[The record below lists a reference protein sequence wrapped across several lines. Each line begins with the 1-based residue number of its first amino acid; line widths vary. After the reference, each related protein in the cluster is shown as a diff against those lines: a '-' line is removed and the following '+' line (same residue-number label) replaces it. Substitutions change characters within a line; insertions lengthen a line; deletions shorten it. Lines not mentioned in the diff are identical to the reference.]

1 MGAVPG
7 SAPDGTASGARGGP
21 LGRRGRRVLIRPRG
35 ARGVSGET
43 RQRILDVALD
53 LFVEQGYEKTS
64 LREIAEGVGVTKAA
78 LYYHFQSKEDIV
90 NTLHLPVH
98 ELMHSAMTRIGD
110 TAGTA
115 SWLAFLDWLID
126 QLAAHSRLFL
136 MYQRNAQAI
145 GELHRKDHGGPEVEP
160 EQLFLERLG
169 DPALSLDERVRM
181 AGSLALVV
189 SGAALAMQPGTP
201 APDPAELAATLRV
214 AVRDLLRV
222 GQPSA

>member
-1 MGAVPG
+1 
-7 SAPDGTASGARGGP
+7 
-21 LGRRGRRVLIRPRG
+21 
-35 ARGVSGET
+35 VSGDT

-64 LREIAEGVGVTKAA
+64 LREIAERVGVTKAA

-90 NTLHLPVH
+90 TTLHMPVH
-98 ELMHSAMTRIGD
+98 DLLHAAMARLGD

-136 MYQRNAQAI
+136 MYQRNAQAM
-145 GELHRKDHGGPEVEP
+145 GEMHRKDHGGPEVEP
-160 EQLFLERLG
+160 EQLFLARLG
-169 DPALSLDERVRM
+169 DPALSVDERVRM
-181 AGSLALVV
+181 AGSLAVVV
-189 SGAALAMQPGTP
+189 SGAALAMQPGSP
-201 APDPAELAATLRV
+201 VADPAELAASLRA

-222 GQPSA
+222 DQPSA

>member
-1 MGAVPG
+1 M
-7 SAPDGTASGARGGP
+7 
-21 LGRRGRRVLIRPRG
+21 LIRPRG
-35 ARGVSGET
+35 AGAVSGET

-64 LREIAEGVGVTKAA
+64 LREIAERVGVTKAA

-90 NTLHLPVH
+90 TTLHMPVH
-98 ELMHSAMTRIGD
+98 ELMHSAMARLGD
-110 TAGTA
+110 TTGTA

-136 MYQRNAQAI
+136 MYQRNAT
-145 GELHRKDHGGPEVEP
+145 GHRRAAPQGPRGAGGGA
-160 EQLFLERLG
+160 R
-169 DPALSLDERVRM
+169 
-181 AGSLALVV
+181 
-189 SGAALAMQPGTP
+189 AALPRSGSPTRRSASTSGSGWPGRWPWSSP
-201 APDPAELAATLRV
+201 ARPWRCSRAPPPRIRPSSPPRLRV

>member
-1 MGAVPG
+1 M
-7 SAPDGTASGARGGP
+7 R
-21 LGRRGRRVLIRPRG
+21 
-35 ARGVSGET
+35 E
-43 RQRILDVALD
+43 RILDEALD
-53 LFVEQGYEKTS
+53 LFVEKGFDNAS
-64 LREIAEGVGVTKAA
+64 LRELAERMGFTKAA

-90 NTLHLPVH
+90 TTLHMPVH
-98 ELMHSAMTRIGD
+98 ELLHSAMARLGD
-110 TAGTA
+110 STGPG
-115 SWLAFLDWLID
+115 SWLDFLDWLIE

-136 MYQRNAQAI
+136 MYQRNATAI
-145 GELHRKDHGGPEVEP
+145 GEVHRKDHGGPEVEP
-160 EQLFLERLG
+160 EQLFLQRLA

-181 AGSLALVV
+181 AGSLAVVV

>member
-1 MGAVPG
+1 
-7 SAPDGTASGARGGP
+7 
-21 LGRRGRRVLIRPRG
+21 VLIRPRG
-35 ARGVSGET
+35 AGAISGET

-53 LFVEQGYEKTS
+53 LFVEQGYDKTS
-64 LREIAEGVGVTKAA
+64 LREIAERVGVTKAA

-90 NTLHLPVH
+90 TTLHMPVH
-98 ELMHSAMTRIGD
+98 ELMHSAMARLGD
-110 TAGTA
+110 STGPG
-115 SWLAFLDWLID
+115 SWLDLLDWLIE

-136 MYQRNAQAI
+136 MYQRNATAI
-145 GELHRKDHGGPEVEP
+145 GEVHRKDHGGPEVEP
-160 EQLFLERLG
+160 EQLFLQRLA

-181 AGSLALVV
+181 AGSLAVVV